1 MRHQIEEFHQQLDY
15 TTPEQ
20 INEKKNDQVTD
31 KCVLMCVHVCVS
43 CLAKEYS
50 KFD

>member
-20 INEKKNDQVTD
+20 INKKKKKKKKKRPGNR
-31 KCVLMCVHVCVS
+31 
-43 CLAKEYS
+43 
-50 KFD
+50 